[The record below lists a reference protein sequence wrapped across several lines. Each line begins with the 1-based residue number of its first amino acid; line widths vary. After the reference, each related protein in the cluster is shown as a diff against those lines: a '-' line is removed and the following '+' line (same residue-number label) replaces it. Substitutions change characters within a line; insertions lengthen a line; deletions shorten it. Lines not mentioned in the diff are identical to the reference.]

1 MTKLL
6 ARLLNKLPP
15 RFCYLFPR
23 AVVTEAVYM
32 VAAEVQAYK
41 LEEQINS
48 Y

>member
-6 ARLLNKLPP
+6 ARLLNQLPP
-15 RFCYLFPR
+15 YFCYLFPR
-23 AVVTEAVYM
+23 AVVTEAVYL

-41 LEEQINS
+41 LEKQINP